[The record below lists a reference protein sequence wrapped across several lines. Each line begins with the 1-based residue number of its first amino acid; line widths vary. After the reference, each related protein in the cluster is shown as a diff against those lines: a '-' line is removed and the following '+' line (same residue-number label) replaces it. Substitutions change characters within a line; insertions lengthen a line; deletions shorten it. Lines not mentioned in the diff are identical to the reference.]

1 MVYWDDSFDGDD
13 GDNDDDDDDG
23 DDYNDGRICVVHHS
37 IVSILGGKLVMNSSS
52 LLTCTSTHNPVEQH
66 TLRFYFDGDDL
77 TEVIMMLMLM
87 MMMVIM
93 VMVMTMTTIIM
104 VTIMTKMMLLVYS
117 HVSHPVGAEAWGCQ
131 LS

>member
-1 MVYWDDSFDGDD
+1 MVYWDDSFDGED
-13 GDNDDDDDDG
+13 GDNVDDDDDG
-23 DDYNDGRICVVHHS
+23 DDDNDGRICVVHHS

-77 TEVIMMLMLM
+77 TEVIMMLMM
-87 MMMVIM
+87 TRMIAMRMIM
-93 VMVMTMTTIIM
+93 VA
-104 VTIMTKMMLLVYS
+104 IMTKMMLLVYS
-117 HVSHPVGAEAWGCQ
+117 HVSHPVGAEAGGCQ

>member
-1 MVYWDDSFDGDD
+1 
-13 GDNDDDDDDG
+13 
-23 DDYNDGRICVVHHS
+23 
-37 IVSILGGKLVMNSSS
+37 MNSSS

-77 TEVIMMLMLM
+77 TEVITMQMVMR
-87 MMMVIM
+87 MMVIM
-93 VMVMTMTTIIM
+93 VMMMVIVIMIMIM

-117 HVSHPVGAEAWGCQ
+117 HVSHPVGAEAVGCQ